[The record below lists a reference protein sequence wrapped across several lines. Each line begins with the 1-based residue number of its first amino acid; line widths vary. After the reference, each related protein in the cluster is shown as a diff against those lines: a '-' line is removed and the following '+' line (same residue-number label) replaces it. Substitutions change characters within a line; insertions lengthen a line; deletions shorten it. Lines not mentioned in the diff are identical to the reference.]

1 MRALEFSDA
10 PSFLEFSRK
19 FLFEREIE
27 HNLLLSS
34 ALTLTR
40 NGSPRLP
47 ALTFVAA
54 VDSNSVARG
63 VALRSPN
70 RRWILSTSTS
80 EAAAFLGTEIG
91 KREPQTRSLFLS
103 ADTADAFTAGFEQQT
118 GSALVPTLTQN
129 LMHLDRVKKLDP
141 AEGLMRPALA
151 KDLRRLIRWSHE
163 FAKECGLDESPS
175 EAEEV
180 IRKYLQTKQL
190 FVWEKGPHPIAM
202 AAFGGITPK
211 TVRISM
217 VYTDPIARARGY
229 ASTLVH
235 RLSHRLLNEGHAA
248 CVLFSDAANRSSNK
262 IYESIGYRTIAQF
275 TELRSPVPA
284 YRSLGSGPM
293 EVSSSR

>member
-10 PSFLEFSRK
+10 PTFLEFTRK
-19 FLFEREIE
+19 FLFAREIE

-47 ALTFVAA
+47 SLMFLA
-54 VDSNSVARG
+54 VIDKNEAVQA

-70 RRWILSTSTS
+70 RRWILSTTTDDS
-80 EAAAFLGTEIG
+80 AQFLGSELA
-91 KREPQTRSLFLS
+91 KREPQTRSLFLPS
-103 ADTADAFTAGFEQQT
+103 NAASEFSTSFRRESGVDLAR
-118 GSALVPTLTQN
+118 TLDQN

-141 AEGLMRPALA
+141 AEGLMRPAQP

-190 FVWEKGPHPIAM
+190 FVWENGTNPIAM
-202 AAFGGITPK
+202 AAYGGLTPK
-211 TVRISM
+211 SVRISM
-217 VYTDPIARARGY
+217 VYTDPLARARGY

-248 CVLFSDAANRSSNK
+248 CVLFSDASNRSANK
-262 IYESIGYRTIAQF
+262 IYESVGYQTIAQF
-275 TELRSPVPA
+275 RELRSPDRA
-284 YRSLGSGPM
+284 YRSPDNGLT
-293 EVSSSR
+293 VASSSH